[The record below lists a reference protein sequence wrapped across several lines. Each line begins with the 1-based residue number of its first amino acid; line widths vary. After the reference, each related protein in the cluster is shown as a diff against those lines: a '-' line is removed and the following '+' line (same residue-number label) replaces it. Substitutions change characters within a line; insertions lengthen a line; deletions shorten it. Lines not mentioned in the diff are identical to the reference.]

1 MTNALPE
8 DETTFTCV
16 AKNSAGEVAKSF
28 KLKVL
33 GNLNKDQSTKMHPG
47 PHKSELVMYRNRRS
61 RNRNYDVPISRN
73 RNRGRNF
80 EIPIGNYHF

>member
-16 AKNSAGEVAKSF
+16 AKNSAGEVAKGF

-33 GNLNKDQSTKMHPG
+33 GNLNKDQSTKMDPG
-47 PHKSELVMYRNRRS
+47 SHGSGLVMHKIGKVEIVITVFRFREIEIG
-61 RNRNYDVPISRN
+61 VVISKSI
-73 RNRGRNF
+73 F
-80 EIPIGNYHF
+80 EIP